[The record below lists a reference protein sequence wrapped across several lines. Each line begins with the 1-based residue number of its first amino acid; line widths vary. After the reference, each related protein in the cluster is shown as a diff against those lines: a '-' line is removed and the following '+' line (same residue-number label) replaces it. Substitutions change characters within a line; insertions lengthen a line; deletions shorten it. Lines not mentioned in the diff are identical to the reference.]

1 MRLRLNSTVQELVD
15 AFRAARPTILQL
27 GEQVRDLQVGA
38 KQRKRKRQRLPDHA
52 GEESAFFQKE
62 PAKQRETRSRSSR
75 NAATPSDPDYI
86 VDNST
91 DDGSEVSPVKYG
103 QTYVYTDTMAAEDG
117 LSACPICNMRMKEE
131 EVFPHLDI
139 HNDPPAL

>member
-27 GEQVRDLQVGA
+27 GEQVKDLQVGE
-38 KQRKRKRQRLPDHA
+38 KQRKRKRKRLLDHA
-52 GEESAFFQKE
+52 GEEPAFFPEKPMQ
-62 PAKQRETRSRSSR
+62 QIETRSRSAR

-86 VDNST
+86 IDNST
-91 DDGSEVSPVKYG
+91 DDESEASSVKHG
-103 QTYVYTDTMAAEDG
+103 QTYAYTDTMAVDDG
-117 LSACPICNMRMKEE
+117 LSACPICNLRMKEE

-139 HNDPPAL
+139 HNDPPAP